1 MRLSQICDSQLTAS
15 DRNVH
20 MFIDEWIWM
29 VMTKP
34 SAEMIMK
41 TRQYFIRMYNQ
52 VLRHCTDQEM
62 WRRDASVGC
71 HYAVLTETLS
81 KILESEESSAGFAKP
96 QPISFL
102 PSTQLPAL
110 YLLSVNANF
119 SWAREL
125 EENLEL
131 QEKPQPFNSH
141 FIERQFFL
149 LYSEGECEE
158 FQKNS
163 SPAFIE
169 SVLGKFARPIESPNR
184 HIFVILYRKDPDV
197 MLSISR
203 AKTINGSFTLKEYYR
218 NFIPVFEIL

>member
-102 PSTQLPAL
+102 PSTQLEQKKL
-110 YLLSVNANF
+110 DKDQLDKVKKKSEIL
-119 SWAREL
+119 
-125 EENLEL
+125 
-131 QEKPQPFNSH
+131 
-141 FIERQFFL
+141 RQIKDL
-149 LYSEGECEE
+149 EGEPR
-158 FQKNS
+158 S
-163 SPAFIE
+163 
-169 SVLGKFARPIESPNR
+169 
-184 HIFVILYRKDPDV
+184 
-197 MLSISR
+197 
-203 AKTINGSFTLKEYYR
+203 
-218 NFIPVFEIL
+218 